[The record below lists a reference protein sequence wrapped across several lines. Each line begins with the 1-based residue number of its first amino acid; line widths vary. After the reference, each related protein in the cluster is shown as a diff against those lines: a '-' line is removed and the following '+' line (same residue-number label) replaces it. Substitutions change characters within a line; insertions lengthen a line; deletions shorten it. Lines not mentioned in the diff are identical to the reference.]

1 LARPLLVLV
10 AGLLTLCGGLS
21 GCVVVP
27 DTPDAGDWDR
37 LAAQAVED
45 NASEVATVRLVLR
58 EQQRERLLGRYGVVT
73 AVAAEEAAA
82 KATDSVT
89 TVQPPP
95 ARRQAD
101 QRVADLLARAGD
113 LVTEARV
120 ALVDGDA
127 SAFPRLV
134 DDLAEVHDQLQREHA
149 RLSAS

>member
-10 AGLLTLCGGLS
+10 AGLLTLCGGL

-58 EQQRERLLGRYGVVT
+58 QQQRERLLGRYGVVA

-127 SAFPRLV
+127 SSFPRLV

-149 RLSAS
+149 RLSPS